1 MCGCGVSLAFAFAGS
16 MYAPTLYNAD
26 RFYIYIYMIYIDVY
40 KKYMATIAIPQQSI
54 IYNPSYTKLA
64 PAATWQGGFIN
75 GSSGGRY

>member
-1 MCGCGVSLAFAFAGS
+1 
-16 MYAPTLYNAD
+16 
-26 RFYIYIYMIYIDVY
+26 MIYIDVY